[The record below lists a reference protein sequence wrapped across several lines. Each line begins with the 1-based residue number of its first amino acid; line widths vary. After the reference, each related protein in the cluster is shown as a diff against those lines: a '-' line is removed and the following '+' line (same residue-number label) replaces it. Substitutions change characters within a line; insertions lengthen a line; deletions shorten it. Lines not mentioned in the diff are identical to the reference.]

1 MLTVNNRKV
10 RQKNK
15 HFVLV
20 FMQNFRKEWGLKLL
34 KKFYVIYLRL
44 YPSIYELFGNMYV
57 CRIILYFRIQI
68 KQELQEV

>member
-1 MLTVNNRKV
+1 
-10 RQKNK
+10 
-15 HFVLV
+15 
-20 FMQNFRKEWGLKLL
+20 MQNYMKEWVLKLL